1 MRLST
6 LMILSLISTVLLTS
20 LTPSMA
26 LAEDMNGI
34 FMVVKGDVTV
44 TGKDNKAEPAKVGK
58 KVVQGDIIS
67 AGKEGRAKIVMA
79 DKNVL
84 NISPETQIKIEKY
97 ENDGKDKK
105 NVELNVLYG
114 KVRASVEQKY
124 DGEKSKFN
132 IKTPSAVAG
141 VRGTDFLTGYNPATK
156 AMSVITFAGSVA
168 VGAAGPGGAI
178 VNPVFVNPGQMTEA
192 KAGGAPSKPQAMPK
206 EEMQKLNNETKADT
220 AKNGDNKQDQQQAQQ
235 DSKKD
240 DKKDDKKEDKNADK
254 RDDGGDKKADKGDKN
269 SNDKKNADNSEKQ
282 PADKKEAAND
292 NKKGKESNSAPA
304 DKNNA
309 DNKSPSDKGGGD
321 RNNGGPNSGGGPG
334 MAGNENGGGSGAQK
348 GERGPAS
355 TGGGSMMGPGG
366 GGLGMGP
373 VMIGASDLGPDLG
386 KDINFRGAPLPT
398 PVVNFTPVA
407 APALPPPPP
416 SFITDAVKL
425 QKTRVNIQI
434 QAPQ

>member
-1 MRLST
+1 
-6 LMILSLISTVLLTS
+6 
-20 LTPSMA
+20 
-26 LAEDMNGI
+26 MNGI

-235 DSKKD
+235 
-240 DKKDDKKEDKNADK
+240 
-254 RDDGGDKKADKGDKN
+254 GGDKKR
-269 SNDKKNADNSEKQ
+269 
-282 PADKKEAAND
+282 
-292 NKKGKESNSAPA
+292 APA
-304 DKNNA
+304 
-309 DNKSPSDKGGGD
+309 SD
-321 RNNGGPNSGGGPG
+321 
-334 MAGNENGGGSGAQK
+334 EGGSTTMLESKDLPTSPEAPKPQVNPD
-348 GERGPAS
+348 GPRI
-355 TGGGSMMGPGG
+355 MP
-366 GGLGMGP
+366 P
-373 VMIGASDLGPDLG
+373 INIPKRPDL
-386 KDINFRGAPLPT
+386 PQ
-398 PVVNFTPVA
+398 
-407 APALPPPPP
+407 P
-416 SFITDAVKL
+416 SSFVTDAVKL

>member
-20 LTPSMA
+20 LSPSLA
-26 LAEDMNGI
+26 LAEDMNGV
-34 FMVVKGDVTV
+34 FMVVKGEVTV
-44 TGKDNKAEPAKVGK
+44 TGKDNKVEPAKVGK
-58 KVVQGDIIS
+58 KVVQGDTIS

-141 VRGTDFLTGYNPATK
+141 VRGTDFLTGYNPSTK

-168 VGAAGPGGAI
+168 VGTAGAGGAI

-206 EEMQKLNNETKADT
+206 EEMQKLNNETKAET
-220 AKNGDNKQDQQQAQQ
+220 AKNGDNKQEQQQAQQ
-235 DSKKD
+235 
-240 DKKDDKKEDKNADK
+240 
-254 RDDGGDKKADKGDKN
+254 GGDKKR
-269 SNDKKNADNSEKQ
+269 
-282 PADKKEAAND
+282 
-292 NKKGKESNSAPA
+292 APA
-304 DKNNA
+304 
-309 DNKSPSDKGGGD
+309 SD
-321 RNNGGPNSGGGPG
+321 
-334 MAGNENGGGSGAQK
+334 ENGPSMVNSDDLPSGQK
-348 GERGPAS
+348 GPIITDDGPRKP
-355 TGGGSMMGPGG
+355 GP
-366 GGLGMGP
+366 P
-373 VMIGASDLGPDLG
+373 
-386 KDINFRGAPLPT
+386 PT
-398 PVVNFTPVA
+398 
-407 APALPPPPP
+407 LPPPPP
-416 SFITDAVKL
+416 PSHHMPSFISDAVKL

>member
-1 MRLST
+1 
-6 LMILSLISTVLLTS
+6 
-20 LTPSMA
+20 
-26 LAEDMNGI
+26 
-34 FMVVKGDVTV
+34 
-44 TGKDNKAEPAKVGK
+44 VGK

-235 DSKKD
+235 
-240 DKKDDKKEDKNADK
+240 
-254 RDDGGDKKADKGDKN
+254 GGDKKR
-269 SNDKKNADNSEKQ
+269 
-282 PADKKEAAND
+282 
-292 NKKGKESNSAPA
+292 APA
-304 DKNNA
+304 
-309 DNKSPSDKGGGD
+309 SD
-321 RNNGGPNSGGGPG
+321 
-334 MAGNENGGGSGAQK
+334 EGGSTTMLESKDLPTSPEAPKPQVNPD
-348 GERGPAS
+348 GPRI
-355 TGGGSMMGPGG
+355 MP
-366 GGLGMGP
+366 P
-373 VMIGASDLGPDLG
+373 INIPKRPDL
-386 KDINFRGAPLPT
+386 PQ
-398 PVVNFTPVA
+398 
-407 APALPPPPP
+407 P
-416 SFITDAVKL
+416 SSFVTDAVKL